1 MAYDFVTLRSLA
13 ADLDPAFSG
22 RSLRQAAPTGKGLL
36 LVAENGCR
44 AEFRGG
50 RQGSLCLLPAGTE
63 PPGRGQDQ
71 GPERYLVG
79 ARVEGVSAGPLDRLV
94 TLILSRADRLGQ
106 PTYGRLVCE
115 LIPGQSRA
123 VLVSDRT
130 GQVLGLWGEAGRR
143 PAVGPDDQYLPPQPR
158 SRLVPSGE
166 SGEEGYSRFAARL
179 TGSIGLA
186 RRDLAEVLA
195 LVDPLCAAELLHRAG
210 LPTDVPLADL
220 DEVGR
225 RRLWQSIVALWA
237 ADPES
242 GAFAW
247 EEAGRFVFSALEPTR
262 LAGAATRFGSVSEAC
277 RWAEIQDQQQSTQ
290 RGRQRQVGSALHDA
304 RRALARK
311 LEAMEAELDETIK
324 APELERA
331 GAVLLAHLAEVPAGA
346 TSVDLPDAY
355 DPAGQARVRIALDP
369 TRTAAQNAS
378 RFLKTARR
386 YARRAAVLPQRLAA
400 VRSQAE
406 TLDRHLDR
414 LSQGAG
420 PEELTTVAQWLQE
433 NGMTRAPRSGSGR
446 AAVPE
451 AHPRRYRTS
460 DGWSV
465 WAGRNNQE
473 NDLLS
478 HRLAA
483 PNDLWFHAHGYAGAH
498 VLLRREGRKEEPSQ
512 RAVEEAAAVAAY
524 WSKGKT
530 ARKVP
535 VSCTLAKYV
544 SKPRGAPPGQALI
557 RRERTLMVQ
566 PALLP
571 EEDEVGTR
579 SVP

>member
-13 ADLDPAFSG
+13 AEIDRAFGG
-22 RSLRQAAPTGKGLL
+22 RSLHRAAPTGEGLL
-36 LVAENGCR
+36 LIGEDGSR
-44 AEFRGG
+44 ALFRGG
-50 RQGSLCLLPAGTE
+50 RQGSLCLLPVGTDL
-63 PPGRGQDQ
+63 PLRGHDQ
-71 GPERYLVG
+71 GAERYLVG
-79 ARVEGVSAGPLDRLV
+79 ALVEGVSAGPVDRLV
-94 TLILSRADRLGQ
+94 TLALSRADRLGQ
-106 PTYGRLVCE
+106 STHGRLVGE

-130 GQVLGLWGEAGRR
+130 GQVLGLWGAPGRR
-143 PAVGPDDQYLPPQPR
+143 PAAGPDGCYLPPEPR
-158 SRLVPSGE
+158 SRLVPSE
-166 SGEEGYSRFAARL
+166 ISEEVYARFAARL
-179 TGSIGLA
+179 TGLTGPA
-186 RRDLAEVLA
+186 RRDLAELLA

-210 LPTDVPLADL
+210 LPADHPLTGLSAS
-220 DEVGR
+220 ES
-225 RRLWQSIVALWA
+225 RRLWDTVAALWIA
-237 ADPES
+237 APEP
-242 GAFAW
+242 GGYAW
-247 EEAGRFVFSALEPTR
+247 EENSRFVFSALEPTR
-262 LAGAATRFGSVSEAC
+262 LAGAATRFASISEAC
-277 RWAEIQDQQQSTQ
+277 RWAEIQDQQLSTQ
-290 RGRQRQVGSALHDA
+290 RGQQRQVGSALHDA
-304 RRALARK
+304 RRALTRK
-311 LEAMEAELDETIK
+311 LEAMEAELAETIK
-324 APELERA
+324 GPELERA

-346 TSVDLPDAY
+346 AAVDLPDAY
-355 DPAGQARVRIALDP
+355 DPDGQARVRIALD
-369 TRTAAQNAS
+369 RTCTPAQNAS
-378 RFLKTARR
+378 RYLKTARR

-406 TLDRHLDR
+406 TLDRYLDL
-414 LSQGAG
+414 LSRGAG
-420 PEELTTVAQWLQE
+420 PEELAAIAQWLQE
-433 NGMTRAPRSGSGR
+433 NGMTRAPRTESGR
-446 AAVPE
+446 APVPE

-483 PNDLWFHAHGYAGAH
+483 PNDLWFHAHGYAGSH

-544 SKPRGAPPGQALI
+544 SKPRGAPPGQASI

-571 EEDEVGTR
+571 EEDETEVR